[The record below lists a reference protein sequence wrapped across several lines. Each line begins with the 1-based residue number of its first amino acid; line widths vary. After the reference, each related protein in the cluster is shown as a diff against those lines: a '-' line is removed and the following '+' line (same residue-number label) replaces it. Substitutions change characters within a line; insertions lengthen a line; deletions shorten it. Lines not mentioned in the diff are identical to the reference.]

1 MKATFEAVDWPS
13 VEIEESDISWI
24 ENQPNG
30 AVRVQRRS
38 QLKPLVLMGSTTS
51 VYDRFDGA
59 SYATLRG
66 ESGGEFGRISGREE
80 LGREF
85 VGFSTGN
92 TKTQRVADKARL
104 HTVLVV

>member
-1 MKATFEAVDWPS
+1 MKATFEAVDRPS

-30 AVRVQRRS
+30 AVKVQRRS

-59 SYATLRG
+59 SYATLQE
-66 ESGGEFGRISGREE
+66 ESCGEFGRISGREE

-85 VGFSTGN
+85 VGFSSGN
-92 TKTQRVADKARL
+92 TEAQRVAGKARL